1 MTIDDKTFRQTM
13 RFWATGVTVVTT
25 WFEGLQRGL
34 TVSSFTSVSTIP
46 PVVLVS
52 INRFSRT
59 HQLILESG
67 IYAVTILEQSQ
78 QPISDKFAGL
88 IPEEEDRFYGLST
101 FTLATGAPIIAG
113 GVASFDCK
121 VTQTLDIGDNTV
133 FFGEVL
139 AAQYND
145 KLKPLLYTNRT
156 YKSIKE

>member
-13 RFWATGVTVVTT
+13 SLWTTGVTVVTT

-52 INRFSRT
+52 INKFSRT
-59 HQLILESG
+59 HQLIQQAR
-67 IYAVTILEQSQ
+67 IFAVTILEQSQ

-88 IPEEEDRFYGLST
+88 VPEEEDRFYGLET
-101 FTLATGAPIIAG
+101 GTLATGAPIIVG
-113 GVASFDCK
+113 GVASFDCR
-121 VTQTLDIGDNTV
+121 VIQTVDIGDNTV

-139 AAQYND
+139 AALYHE

-156 YKSIKE
+156 YKSLKE